1 MASWDPARDRS
12 ATVSQPGPSPRPSV
26 KFEISAL
33 QTTDDDAI
41 PRDTRTGTLVAVNVD
56 VAAGRNDDSKDDFY
70 APYSPRARPLRALID
85 RCGLSADRANLDPG
99 TPGLSGR
106 ALKPAYLDE
115 RPRGKSRN
123 GRNDV
128 SDAHD
133 DLEIISRGSWT
144 AAAEMWLHSMAE
156 GQLQV
161 KTSDSQEGALIATP
175 RQFVTQHN
183 AVQGTHGV
191 DEPVKP

>member
-1 MASWDPARDRS
+1 
-12 ATVSQPGPSPRPSV
+12 V
-26 KFEISAL
+26 
-33 QTTDDDAI
+33 
-41 PRDTRTGTLVAVNVD
+41 VNVD

-144 AAAEMWLHSMAE
+144 AAADVATLHGGRTAA
-156 GQLQV
+156 GQNVGFPGGRIDRHSTTVRHAAQRR
-161 KTSDSQEGALIATP
+161 S
-175 RQFVTQHN
+175 
-183 AVQGTHGV
+183 GTHGI